1 MVPLF
6 SCLQWWR
13 VPDSALVLS
22 IPIFSFEEFP
32 WIVYPRVARWR
43 HCEWKLGAHR
53 HWKTLISPSLL
64 WDIYGCRWNTCE
76 IHGLMVI
83 ALKSNLRGGEFK
95 TGRGKVKLGGVL
107 DMVLVLPLFPSL
119 YYLFVCFFFPF
130 HLFSFILFF
139 SPSFFFPFTLC
150 HSFLFSLC
158 FFPFSHYLQMFSV

>member
-1 MVPLF
+1 
-6 SCLQWWR
+6 
-13 VPDSALVLS
+13 
-22 IPIFSFEEFP
+22 
-32 WIVYPRVARWR
+32 
-43 HCEWKLGAHR
+43 
-53 HWKTLISPSLL
+53 
-64 WDIYGCRWNTCE
+64 
-76 IHGLMVI
+76 MVI

-130 HLFSFILFF
+130 HLFSLILFF

-158 FFPFSHYLQMFSV
+158 FFPFSHYISSDVFGINSETFRKPLDFTPGRVGPTNA